1 MGRWVGIYPGGKYG
15 EVSEWFKNLVQ
26 KTSGSKG
33 PGGSNPSLFATFSS
47 HSTTRPQRYNL
58 WGLVACQPLP
68 PSPLELVQDK
78 MPAFYFSVFLHI
90 TWQTTKWIKNK
101 KGITHMKAKS
111 GKSTKKIDQ
120 HSYSLTNYLAK
131 AATAYA
137 FRNGPVEDIHA
148 DGRISQEEMKRLNQF
163 MVQRIGEV
171 FYLLLQ
177 GNSDDLTNLLAF
189 SSQTTHGWDNLD
201 LSELDERIHLGERFV
216 KRFLSN

>member
-1 MGRWVGIYPGGKYG
+1 M
-15 EVSEWFKNLVQ
+15 
-26 KTSGSKG
+26 
-33 PGGSNPSLFATFSS
+33 
-47 HSTTRPQRYNL
+47 
-58 WGLVACQPLP
+58 
-68 PSPLELVQDK
+68 
-78 MPAFYFSVFLHI
+78 
-90 TWQTTKWIKNK
+90 
-101 KGITHMKAKS
+101 
-111 GKSTKKIDQ
+111 
-120 HSYSLTNYLAK
+120 
-131 AATAYA
+131 
-137 FRNGPVEDIHA
+137 EDIHA